1 MTSLEM
7 RILSFAQA
15 KKDFTVGEIR
25 TFLASATPTTPDS
38 TILWRLHDMVAKGS
52 LRRVG
57 RGRYAVPQKE
67 TFSFIPDE
75 TLRAKA
81 VALAQAFP
89 YAALCVWDID
99 LLNSFSR
106 HQFNASFDIVEI
118 EKVAAAPAREYLE
131 NFAPPCVAET
141 ALKHIPFEGFNRDR
155 LTVVKPLV
163 GESPLEHGTGVPTPS
178 VEKIIVDLY
187 CGGPAFFFLQ
197 GSEAM
202 TIIDSLINRYAINAS
217 RLLRYASR
225 RGKEEE
231 FKSILL
237 KFMANII

>member
-7 RILSFAQA
+7 HILSFAQA

-25 TFLASATPTTPDS
+25 AYLSSVVPLIPDP

-52 LRRVG
+52 LRRLG
-57 RGRYAVPQKE
+57 RGRYALPQKE
-67 TFSFIPDE
+67 LFSFVPGE
-75 TLRAKA
+75 ALRAKA
-81 VALAQAFP
+81 MALAQEFP
-89 YAALCVWDID
+89 YAAICVWDID
-99 LLNSFSR
+99 VLNSFSR
-106 HQFNASFDIVEI
+106 HQFSVSFDIVEV
-118 EKVAAAPAREYLE
+118 EKVVADPAREYLE

-141 ALKHIPFEGFNRDR
+141 ALKHIPFDGFNQNR

-163 GESPLEHGTGVPTPS
+163 GESPLEHGAGVPTPS

-187 CGGPAFFFLQ
+187 CGGPAFSFLQ
-197 GSEAM
+197 GSEAI
-202 TIIDSLINRYAINAS
+202 TIIDSLMNRYVINAS

-231 FKSILL
+231 LKNVLFKV
-237 KFMANII
+237 MANII

>member
-1 MTSLEM
+1 MTSLEIH
-7 RILSFAQA
+7 ILSFAQA
-15 KKDFTVGEIR
+15 KKDFTVAEIR
-25 TFLASATPTTPDS
+25 NHLSSVIPSVPNP

-52 LRRVG
+52 LHRVG

-67 TFSFIPDE
+67 MFSFVPSE
-75 TLRAKA
+75 ALRAKA
-81 VALAQAFP
+81 VALSQAFP
-89 YAALCVWDID
+89 HAALCVWDID
-99 LLNSFSR
+99 VLNSFSR
-106 HQFNASFDIVEI
+106 HQFSVSFDIVEI
-118 EKVAAAPAREYLE
+118 EKVVADPAREYLE

-141 ALKHIPFEGFNRDR
+141 ALKHIPFDSFNRNR

-187 CGGPAFFFLQ
+187 CGGPAFSFLQ
-197 GSEAM
+197 GSEAI
-202 TIIDSLINRYAINAS
+202 TIIDSLVNRYTINVS

-231 FKSILL
+231 LKNVIFKV
-237 KFMANII
+237 MANII